1 MKEHFDF
8 MNLDLVFIDGLMLVH
23 TSGKNQHAHTKLVPK
38 IREILV
44 RKPGRVQLPA
54 PPATPSCNPWN
65 ISSEAATNFQRKGIS
80 FPKLKLK
87 SFDPGR
93 RNGRRIGQSMAVSNQ
108 ECSDFSILL
117 PP

>member
-54 PPATPSCNPWN
+54 GASEWRGAHVFGQLEANAAA
-65 ISSEAATNFQRKGIS
+65 SSF
-80 FPKLKLK
+80 FL
-87 SFDPGR
+87 
-93 RNGRRIGQSMAVSNQ
+93 
-108 ECSDFSILL
+108 
-117 PP
+117 